1 MIEALLGASLIVMIA
16 LAAMAVYVWR
26 RPLDM
31 SKGGLWHLRKGLALA
46 CASSL
51 LLAGVNTLWLVART
65 TGFDSLF
72 VMVAAVGNL
81 SNAASLV
88 YGLREL
94 TGESVFA
101 GLLIVF
107 AQLLWLFFGIIVM
120 TSTGYC

>member
-1 MIEALLGASLIVMIA
+1 
-16 LAAMAVYVWR
+16 
-26 RPLDM
+26 
-31 SKGGLWHLRKGLALA
+31 
-46 CASSL
+46 
-51 LLAGVNTLWLVART
+51 
-65 TGFDSLF
+65 
-72 VMVAAVGNL
+72 MVAAVGNL